1 VNAAAELSLDGR
13 VVVVTGA
20 SSGLGRA
27 YAQALAGHGARLI
40 VVARRAELLTKL
52 VAELGDAAVPVT
64 GDVANP
70 DTAAT
75 IATKAIDT
83 FGRLDVLVNN
93 AGGLRD
99 RTLLKMTDDEF
110 DEIVRA
116 HVYGTFYAARACARV
131 MRDGGGGSI
140 INIGSDSGLL
150 GAFGQSNYAAAKGAI
165 HGLTLTWAKELA
177 RHGITCNC
185 VLPNAYTAMT
195 ENLPD
200 LLSAYRYGPPDAF
213 PRELAQPEDVAPLIV
228 LLASERWRALNGQIL
243 SLGGDKLSL
252 WQPPNETRMAYLS
265 GGWSVKDLDRSLATA
280 LGIPEPEPKPEP
292 DPEPKRNQ
300 RSLDGAT
307 HS

>member
-1 VNAAAELSLDGR
+1 MTGEAPIVLDDR

-27 YAQALAGHGARLI
+27 YAHALTGAGARVI
-40 VVARRAELLTKL
+40 AVARRSELLSEL
-52 VAELGDAAVPVT
+52 VSELGDSAVPVV
-64 GDVANP
+64 GDVGQP
-70 DTAAT
+70 RTAEQIVDAALT
-75 IATKAIDT
+75 S

-99 RTLLKMTDDEF
+99 RTLLKMTDGEF
-110 DEIVRA
+110 DEVMRA
-116 HVYGTFYAARACARV
+116 HVYGAFYLSRACARA
-131 MRDGGGGSI
+131 MRDGGGGTI
-140 INIGSDSGLL
+140 INVGSDSGLL

-165 HGLTLTWAKELA
+165 HGLTLTWAQELA

-185 VLPNAYTAMT
+185 VLPNAHTAMT
-195 ENLPD
+195 ESLPE
-200 LLSAYRYGPPDAF
+200 LLAAYRYGPPEAF
-213 PRELAQPEDVAPLIV
+213 PRALGEAADVAPLIV

-252 WQPPNETRMAYLS
+252 WEPPDETRIAYLS
-265 GGWSVKDLDRSLATA
+265 GGWSLAELDRSMASA
-280 LGIPEPEPKPEP
+280 LGLNEPEREQAQ
-292 DPEPKRNQ
+292 DQ

>member
-1 VNAAAELSLDGR
+1 MTKQDTVTLDGR

-27 YAQALAGHGARLI
+27 YAHALAEAKARLV
-40 VVARRAELLTKL
+40 VVARRGDLLADL
-52 VAELGDAAVPVT
+52 VAELGDVQAVPVT
-64 GDVANP
+64 GDVADP
-70 DTAAT
+70 DTAET
-75 IATKAIDT
+75 ITRTAINT
-83 FGRLDVLVNN
+83 FGRLDVVVNN

-110 DEIVRA
+110 DEVVRA
-116 HVYGTFYAARACARV
+116 HVYGTFYVTRACARV
-131 MRDGGGGSI
+131 MREAQGGSI

-165 HGLTLTWAKELA
+165 HGLTLTWAQELA
-177 RHGITCNC
+177 RHAITCNC

-200 LLSAYRYGPPDAF
+200 LLTAYRYGPPEAF
-213 PRELAQPEDVAPLIV
+213 PRALGDPADVAPLIV
-228 LLASERWRALNGQIL
+228 LLASDKWRALNGQIL
-243 SLGGDKLSL
+243 SLGGDRLSL
-252 WQPPNETRMAYLS
+252 WQPPNESRMAYLS
-265 GGWSVKDLDRSLATA
+265 GGWSVEELDRSLATA
-280 LGIPEPEPKPEP
+280 LGVPEPEPT
-292 DPEPKRNQ
+292 RNQ

>member
-1 VNAAAELSLDGR
+1 MTALSLDGR

-27 YAQALAGHGARLI
+27 YAQALAAAGASLI
-40 VVARRAELLTKL
+40 VVARRRELLTEL
-52 VAELGDAAVPVT
+52 GAELGDAAVSVV
-64 GDVANP
+64 GDVADP
-70 DTAAT
+70 DTAQRIVDA
-75 IATKAIDT
+75 AHAG
-83 FGRLDVLVNN
+83 FGRLDVVVNN

-110 DEIVRA
+110 DEVMRA
-116 HVYGTFYAARACARV
+116 HVYGAFYVTRACARA

-200 LLSAYRYGPPDAF
+200 LLAAYRYGPPEAF
-213 PRELAQPEDVAPLIV
+213 PRALGDPADVAPLIV
-228 LLASERWRALNGQIL
+228 LLASDRWSALNGQIL
-243 SLGGDKLSL
+243 SLGGDRLSL
-252 WQPPNETRMAYLS
+252 WQPPNESRMAYLN
-265 GGWSVKDLDRSLATA
+265 GGWSVAELDRSLAAA
-280 LGIPEPEPKPEP
+280 LGLSEPEPTNPEP
-292 DPEPKRNQ
+292 APNQ